1 MSKDNF
7 SNQPFQELT
16 DCLCKFIQIQKTML
30 KSIKVEGIIY
40 WKMLL
45 RIIIS
50 SMDKTSTTKR
60 WGNYEE
66 ASVKLINTQL
76 TKLKSTAK
84 NKTETALKI
93 TKKNLQDG

>member
-1 MSKDNF
+1 
-7 SNQPFQELT
+7 
-16 DCLCKFIQIQKTML
+16 ML

-40 WKMLL
+40 RKMLL

-50 SMDKTSTTKR
+50 SMDKTSTIKR

-84 NKTETALKI
+84 NKTETTLKI

>member
-1 MSKDNF
+1 
-7 SNQPFQELT
+7 
-16 DCLCKFIQIQKTML
+16 
-30 KSIKVEGIIY
+30 
-40 WKMLL
+40 
-45 RIIIS
+45 
-50 SMDKTSTTKR
+50 MDKTSTTKR

-84 NKTETALKI
+84 NKTETTLKI